1 MVDAFVRYCRV
12 LFEAYG
18 SLVRYWLTF
27 NEINMLLHM
36 PFMGAGI
43 VFEPGEDREQVKYQA
58 AHHELLASA
67 RAVRLAHQMMPGS
80 MVGCMLAAG
89 QFYPYTCAPQDVYLA
104 MERDRDNYFFIDVQA
119 NGEYPLWA
127 RKRMERA
134 GIALQTEPE
143 DAQTLREGTVDFVSF
158 SYYSS
163 RCASADPEI
172 AARHARGNAVVSS
185 VVNPYLKASEWGW
198 QIDPP
203 GPAADPERA
212 VRPLPQAP
220 VHRGK
225 TAWAPPIPW
234 KRTARSTTPTAST
247 ICGSTS
253 VPCGTR

>member
-1 MVDAFVRYCRV
+1 
-12 LFEAYG
+12 
-18 SLVRYWLTF
+18 LTF

-198 QIDPP
+198 QIDPLGLRLTLNVLYDRYRKP
-203 GPAADPERA
+203 LFIVENGMGATDTVEADGSIHDPYRIDYMREHIRA
-212 VRPLPQAP
+212 MRDAVNLD
-220 VHRGK
+220 
-225 TAWAPPIPW
+225 
-234 KRTARSTTPTAST
+234 
-247 ICGSTS
+247 
-253 VPCGTR
+253 